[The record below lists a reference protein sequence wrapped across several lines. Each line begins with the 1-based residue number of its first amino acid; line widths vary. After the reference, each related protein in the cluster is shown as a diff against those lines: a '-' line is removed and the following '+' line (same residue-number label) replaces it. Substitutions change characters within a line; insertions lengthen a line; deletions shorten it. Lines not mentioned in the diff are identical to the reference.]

1 MTSKKENKAKEEVEQ
16 TETEQPKTEKSK
28 EEEYKEMLQRLQA
41 DFENYRKRVEREKT
55 EIKYCTK
62 AELMAKLLPVL
73 DSFGLALKNSSDK
86 EKFLKG
92 IELIF
97 AQLHG
102 ILSSE
107 GVRQIDTVGKKFDP
121 YMHEALM
128 QKESE
133 KEDIVLEELQ
143 KGYMMDN
150 FVLRHSK
157 IIIGEKPGSKEVE
170 DAGIKGHAKEDS
182 ARAGED

>member
-1 MTSKKENKAKEEVEQ
+1 MAAKKENKEIQERE
-16 TETEQPKTEKSK
+16 EQPQQKEKSS
-28 EEEYKEMLQRLQA
+28 EAEEYKEMLQRLQA
-41 DFENYRKRVEREKT
+41 DFENYRKRVEREKA

-73 DSFGLALKNSSDK
+73 DSFELALKNSSDK

-92 IELIF
+92 VELIF
-97 AQLHG
+97 AQFHG
-102 ILSSE
+102 ILSSD
-107 GVRQIDTVGKKFDP
+107 GVRQIDSVGKKFDP

-128 QKESE
+128 QRESE
-133 KEDIVLEELQ
+133 KDGIVLEELQ
-143 KGYMMDN
+143 KGYMIDN

-157 IIIGEKPGSKEVE
+157 IIIGKKSGKEVE
-170 DAGIKGHAKEDS
+170 DAGIKGHAEEDG

>member
-73 DSFGLALKNSSDK
+73 DSFELALKNSSDK

-107 GVRQIDTVGKKFDP
+107 GVRQ
-121 YMHEALM
+121 
-128 QKESE
+128 
-133 KEDIVLEELQ
+133 
-143 KGYMMDN
+143 
-150 FVLRHSK
+150 
-157 IIIGEKPGSKEVE
+157 
-170 DAGIKGHAKEDS
+170 
-182 ARAGED
+182 